1 MIRYFGSTD
10 VGKKRTNNQDAFNVR
25 ALSTGEILA
34 VLCDGMGGANAGNI
48 ASEIALDTFFEY
60 IETALTAYGAL
71 TAGKTSA
78 AGPEA
83 EREEDGSSAKDDKP
97 GEDDEG
103 SDPQKAPIVSRI
115 SQIYPSV
122 NYPALLESAAE
133 EANQA
138 VYNRSRSAPEY
149 EGMGTTLVA
158 ALIRDGTL
166 YCCNVGDSRLYLVQ
180 GDAIRQVTHDHSY
193 VQYLVDIGRMTQE
206 EAEQSPYKN
215 IITRSIGR
223 EKNVF
228 CDTYTV
234 TLRAGAVAPDEF
246 TDTREV
252 LPAARAANEKR
263 ARSGVK
269 SMRSSQSD
277 DEDDAVK
284 PIYVLLCSDG
294 LTNYVSRD
302 IMRGAVVGQMTL
314 GEPQKEKESA
324 DAPARSGYAPADP
337 TDLRSRVATL
347 ISSANDGGGGDNI
360 TAILIECEQ
369 E

>member
-1 MIRYFGSTD
+1 MIRYFGATD
-10 VGKKRTNNQDAFNVR
+10 VGKKRSNNQDAFNVR
-25 ALSTGEILA
+25 TLSTGEILA
-34 VLCDGMGGANAGNI
+34 VLCDGMGGANAGNV
-48 ASEIALDTFFEY
+48 ASQIALETFFEY

-71 TAGKTSA
+71 TAGRTSA
-78 AGPEA
+78 AGPGA
-83 EREEDGSSAKDDKP
+83 ESESENETADA
-97 GEDDEG
+97 
-103 SDPQKAPIVSRI
+103 PQKSDIAARI
-115 SQIYPSV
+115 GQIYPSV

-138 VYNRSRSAPEY
+138 VYNRSLSDPEY

-158 ALIRDGTL
+158 ALIREGTL

-206 EAEQSPYKN
+206 EAETSPYKN

-252 LPAARAANEKR
+252 LPSARAANERR

-269 SMRSSQSD
+269 SMRSSQYD
-277 DEDDAVK
+277 DGDDAEK

-294 LTNYVSRD
+294 LTNYVNRD
-302 IMRGAVVGQMTL
+302 IMRGAVVGQMSIT
-314 GEPQKEKESA
+314 EVDQKNDGAETEKSEL
-324 DAPARSGYAPADP
+324 SGFAPADP
-337 TDLRSRVATL
+337 TDLRSRVSTL
-347 ISSANDGGGGDNI
+347 LRSANDGGGGDNI

>member
-1 MIRYFGSTD
+1 MIRYFGATD
-10 VGKKRTNNQDAFNVR
+10 VGKKRMNNQDAFSVR
-25 ALSTGEILA
+25 TLSTGEILA
-34 VLCDGMGGANAGNI
+34 VLCDGMGGANAGNV
-48 ASEIALDTFFEY
+48 ASDIALHTFFEY

-78 AGPEA
+78 AGPGA
-83 EREEDGSSAKDDKP
+83 ESESDNEDSGDASPKQDLA
-97 GEDDEG
+97 
-103 SDPQKAPIVSRI
+103 ARI
-115 SQIYPSV
+115 GQIYPSV

-138 VYNRSRSAPEY
+138 VYNRSLSDPEY

-158 ALIRDGTL
+158 ALIREGTL

-206 EAEQSPYKN
+206 EAETSPYKN

-252 LPAARAANEKR
+252 LPSARAANERR

-269 SMRSSQSD
+269 SMRSAQSD
-277 DEDDAVK
+277 DEDDAEK

-302 IMRGAVVGQMTL
+302 IMRGAVVGQMSITEVDPENE
-314 GEPQKEKESA
+314 EPETGKAEL
-324 DAPARSGYAPADP
+324 SGFAPADP
-337 TDLRSRVATL
+337 TDLRSRVSTL
-347 ISSANDGGGGDNI
+347 LRSANDGGGGDNI

>member
-1 MIRYFGSTD
+1 MIRYFGATD
-10 VGKKRTNNQDAFNVR
+10 VGKKRTNNQDAFGVR
-25 ALSTGEILA
+25 TLSTGEILA

-71 TAGKTSA
+71 TAGRTSA
-78 AGPEA
+78 AGPGAEKENEEA
-83 EREEDGSSAKDDKP
+83 EK
-97 GEDDEG
+97 
-103 SDPQKAPIVSRI
+103 SDQQRQSDMAARI

-138 VYNRSRSAPEY
+138 VYNRSRSGPEY

-206 EAEQSPYKN
+206 EAESSPYKN

-234 TLRAGAVAPDEF
+234 TLRSGAVAPDEF

-252 LPAARAANEKR
+252 LPSARAANERR

-269 SMRSSQSD
+269 SMRSSQYD
-277 DEDDAVK
+277 DGDDAEK

-302 IMRGAVVGQMTL
+302 IMRGAVVGQM
-314 GEPQKEKESA
+314 SIA
-324 DAPARSGYAPADP
+324 DAEEKKDDAGSDKQELSGYAPADP
-337 TDLRSRVATL
+337 TDLRSRVSTL
-347 ISSANDGGGGDNI
+347 LRSANDGGGGDNI

-369 E
+369 EINI

>member
-1 MIRYFGSTD
+1 MIRYFGATD

-48 ASEIALDTFFEY
+48 ASEIALETFFEY

-71 TAGKTSA
+71 TAGRTSA

-83 EREEDGSSAKDDKP
+83 EREESGKDS
-97 GEDDEG
+97 DDAAADTT
-103 SDPQKAPIVSRI
+103 SQKTDMASRI

-138 VYNRSRSAPEY
+138 VYNRSRSAPEF

-252 LPAARAANEKR
+252 LPSARAANERR

-269 SMRSSQSD
+269 SMRSSQYD
-277 DEDDAVK
+277 DGDDAEK

-314 GEPQKEKESA
+314 GEAEKREDEA
-324 DAPARSGYAPADP
+324 EETGAPARSGFAPADP

-347 ISSANDGGGGDNI
+347 LSSANDGGGGDNI

-369 E
+369 NE